1 MRKALLVV
9 ASLFVASS
17 ACAEILTPEPSR
29 ACVLLEDVGLKAGEW
44 GDENGDGSSGCASA
58 YQDIGNAAAGMANQL
73 AYYAA
78 GPGDAV
84 IEVWLAMDYNQPTDA
99 SLGTAAL
106 LAAAQKLAQR
116 ALGSDLSDAAAAL
129 IEGGR
134 PGIERVGKGSV
145 EVVREDWPNGQ
156 GYQVN
161 VVMR

>member
-17 ACAEILTPEPSR
+17 ACAEILTSAPST
-29 ACVLLEDVGLKAGEW
+29 ACALLADVGLKAGEW
-44 GDENGDGSSGCASA
+44 VDENGDGSSGCASK
-58 YQDIGNAAAGMANQL
+58 YQDIGSGASGLANQL

-78 GPGDAV
+78 GPGDSV
-84 IEVWLAMDYNQPTDA
+84 IEVRLAMDYNRPTDA
-99 SLGTAAL
+99 SPGTAAL
-106 LAAAQKLAQR
+106 LAAAQKLALR
-116 ALGSDLSDAAAAL
+116 ALGADLSDAAAAL